1 MTLEVQIHSG
11 PPAGPT
17 SWVFCWPKWVFIGK
31 KIFPSKVLI
40 LYTVGKPIENW
51 TQNNETV
58 GSGNGLVMSYSH
70 TEILTNRAKREKI
83 QF

>member
-1 MTLEVQIHSG
+1 M
-11 PPAGPT
+11 
-17 SWVFCWPKWVFIGK
+17 
-31 KIFPSKVLI
+31 LI
-40 LYTVGKPIENW
+40 LYTVGKPIENR
-51 TQNNETV
+51 TQNNKTV